1 MPVIIKD
8 AILLWL
14 VAWPQ
19 GLFWSLLFLAAAAGW
34 HGWVDIC
41 KRRRAADQ
49 RWRRAYM
56 RQVLAAENRKQR
68 SLDGIVEPE
77 PKEQKE

>member
-1 MPVIIKD
+1 MIKD

-14 VAWPQ
+14 EAGPQ
-19 GLFWSLLFLAAAAGW
+19 ELFLALLFLAAAAGW

-41 KRRRAADQ
+41 KRRREADR

-56 RQVLAAENRKQR
+56 RQVMEEENRKQR

-77 PKEQKE
+77 PKEQPTRR